1 MSIRPTASA
10 GGARRWGLII
20 ILLVGVYSGATIN
33 NIASAPLSLIAA
45 DFDTSAATITVV
57 ASASGFTL
65 ACCMPFAGW
74 LGVRLGSRTVLVG
87 SYALLGLGCLLA
99 GLATSVWMLVLARV
113 VQGVAMSV
121 IPPTIM
127 HTLPALMG
135 EGLRARALAWWA
147 VANGAGTASGAP
159 LGALIADT
167 LNWRVMFFAF
177 VPVCLLIALACLP
190 LTPDAA
196 PQGRLDV
203 RSALLLPVAL
213 ALVVAPT
220 MVVGLGLQWGV
231 LVGSVLA
238 GVLAAVLF
246 VRSLRRSPAPF
257 VAPDFL
263 RSARFL
269 VGSLGGAVQMFVLGS
284 VAVLVPL
291 IVVEAYD
298 LSVRVAGLFVLVV
311 TATMMLS
318 APPVSALV
326 RRIGAWPT
334 IVAGLV
340 LVAGAVLAVASVL
353 SASVLSASGQAGS
366 DQAASQAGGAP
377 MGVVIGLL
385 ALAGLGLGLLQ
396 APSAVVVSADPRAR
410 GSGLGLFN
418 SIRFS
423 AGVVGAGWLSM
434 ADQWGAG
441 PQQALLAAGVPILA
455 VLLVVAV
462 AGRSLGRT

>member
-1 MSIRPTASA
+1 MSN

-45 DFDTSAATITVV
+45 DFGTSAATITVV

-99 GLATSVWMLVLARV
+99 GLANSVWMLVLARV
-113 VQGVAMSV
+113 VQGIAMSV

-167 LNWRVMFFAF
+167 LDWRMMFIVF

-190 LTPDAA
+190 LKPDAA

-238 GVLAAVLF
+238 GVLVAVLF

-263 RSARFL
+263 RSTRFL

-340 LVAGAVLAVASVL
+340 LVAAALLAA
-353 SASVLSASGQAGS
+353 ASVLSASGQAAS
-366 DQAASQAGGAP
+366 DQATSQAGGAP

-396 APSAVVVSADPRAR
+396 APSAVVVSADSRAR

-434 ADQWGAG
+434 ADQWGAD
-441 PQQALLAAGVPILA
+441 PQQALLAAGAPI
-455 VLLVVAV
+455 VVITIVVAV
-462 AGRSLGRT
+462 AGRRLGRT

>member
-1 MSIRPTASA
+1 MSN

-45 DFDTSAATITVV
+45 DFDTSAAAITLV
-57 ASASGFTL
+57 ASASGFSL

-87 SYALLGLGCLLA
+87 SYALLGVGCLLA
-99 GLATSVWMLVLARV
+99 GLASSLWLLVVARV
-113 VQGVAMSV
+113 IQGIAMSV

-167 LNWRVMFFAF
+167 IGWRMMFIVF
-177 VPVCLLIALACLP
+177 VPICLLIALACLP
-190 LTPDAA
+190 LKPDAVR
-196 PQGRLDV
+196 QGPLDV

-231 LVGSVLA
+231 LVGSVLV
-238 GVLAAVLF
+238 GVLVAVLF
-246 VRSLRRSPAPF
+246 VRSLRRSATPF

-263 RSARFL
+263 RSTRFL

-291 IVVEAYD
+291 IIVDAYD
-298 LSVRVAGLFVLVV
+298 LSVRLAGLFVLVV
-311 TATMMLS
+311 TATMMVS

-334 IVAGLV
+334 ILTGLV
-340 LVAGAVLAVASVL
+340 LVAGAVLAAAGTL
-353 SASVLSASGQAGS
+353 SGGGS
-366 DQAASQAGGAP
+366 

-385 ALAGLGLGLLQ
+385 ALAGMGLGLLQ
-396 APSAVVVSADPRAR
+396 APSAVVVSADHRAR

-434 ADQWGAG
+434 ADQWGG
-441 PQQALLAAGVPILA
+441 SPQQALLAAGVPIL
-455 VLLVVAV
+455 VITVVVAV

>member
-1 MSIRPTASA
+1 MSN

-45 DFDTSAATITVV
+45 DFGTSAATITVV

-99 GLATSVWMLVLARV
+99 GLAQSVWMLVLARV
-113 VQGVAMSV
+113 VQGIAMSV

-167 LNWRVMFFAF
+167 LDWRMMFIVF

-190 LTPDAA
+190 LKPDAA

-238 GVLAAVLF
+238 GVLVAVLF
-246 VRSLRRSPAPF
+246 VRSLRRSAAPF

-263 RSARFL
+263 RSTRFL

-318 APPVSALV
+318 APPVSGLV

-340 LVAGAVLAVASVL
+340 LVAGALLAA
-353 SASVLSASGQAGS
+353 ASVLSASGQS
-366 DQAASQAGGAP
+366 DQATSPAGGAP
-377 MGVVIGLL
+377 MGLVIGLL

-396 APSAVVVSADPRAR
+396 APSAVVVSTDSRAR

-434 ADQWGAG
+434 ADQWGAD
-441 PQQALLAAGVPILA
+441 PQQALLAAGAPI
-455 VLLVVAV
+455 VVVTIVVAV
-462 AGRSLGRT
+462 AGRRLGRT